1 MTIKLLDKHGRPPVG
16 ARVYIERYHSLGTV
30 IDLEKL
36 GDECQVEIDS
46 GSQAPTLM
54 WLSPKRLKVI
64 GPPELLQDYALD
76 ECPLCEEIIHVKKSS
91 K

>member
-36 GDECQVEIDS
+36 GDECHVEIDS
-46 GSQAPTLM
+46 GSREPTLM
-54 WLSPKRLKVI
+54 WLSPKRLRVI
-64 GPPELLQDYALD
+64 GPPELLQDCVLD
-76 ECPLCEEIIHVKKSS
+76 ECPLCEEIIRVKKSS